1 MVIRTAVLSPHSLQP
16 KQSCALLDSDF
27 FRTTIWAPLGSTV
40 RTILNHNPNSGFVT
54 CALFWAEMLGAD
66 SNLTTGL

>member
-16 KQSCALLDSDF
+16 KQSCALLDANL
-27 FRTTIWAPLGSTV
+27 FRATIRAPLGSAV
-40 RTILNHNPNSGFVT
+40 RTILDHDPNSGFVT

-66 SNLTTGL
+66 